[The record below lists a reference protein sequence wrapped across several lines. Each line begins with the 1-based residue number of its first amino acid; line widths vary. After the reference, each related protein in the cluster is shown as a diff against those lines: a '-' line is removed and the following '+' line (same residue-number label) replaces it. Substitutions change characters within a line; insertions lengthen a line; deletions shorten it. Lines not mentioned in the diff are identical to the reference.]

1 MGYMFCQ
8 HREYD
13 DECKEFY
20 THFER
25 VEEASLA
32 FVSQRCVVD
41 IMAQLTSEKLQWK
54 RLEIYMAIIN
64 GTES

>member
-1 MGYMFCQ
+1 MGGMFCQ
-8 HREYD
+8 HREYH

-25 VEEASLA
+25 VEEASLT
-32 FVSQRCVVD
+32 FVSQIPQGCVVD

-54 RLEIYMAIIN
+54 RLEI
-64 GTES
+64 